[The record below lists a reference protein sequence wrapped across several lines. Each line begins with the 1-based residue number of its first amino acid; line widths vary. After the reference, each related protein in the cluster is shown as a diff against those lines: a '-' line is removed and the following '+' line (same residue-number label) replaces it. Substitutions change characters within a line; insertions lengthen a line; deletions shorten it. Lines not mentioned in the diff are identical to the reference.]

1 MAVARPIFR
10 IFDYNKAI
18 AFYIN
23 WLSFTVDWEDK
34 PENSPVY
41 LQISLDGIVIHLTEH
56 HGDCTPGARTHI
68 EEFSGLK
75 AYHKKL
81 LDKNYKF
88 NRPGLEKTFYDNET
102 LCMDVIDPFGNRLTF
117 TGPVEGSKQAKL

>member
-68 EEFSGLK
+68 
-75 AYHKKL
+75 
-81 LDKNYKF
+81 
-88 NRPGLEKTFYDNET
+88 
-102 LCMDVIDPFGNRLTF
+102 
-117 TGPVEGSKQAKL
+117 